1 MSDQKLTIEDA
12 LLSSLDADLEGLIEH
27 LESQEE
33 NNPELDRLYEEDYTS
48 RKEKE
53 NELLEEVISLEV
65 PSRKKLELTPNTLL
79 ESTDSKPQVITEDI
93 VEPPP
98 VERTNNVALM
108 ADKLSGYLSRI
119 NKDGQSQPVQTTA
132 EQRFFKIEQRLEMMS
147 RTILENT
154 IVSGI
159 GQGGD
164 GQTPGSGEVRILNM
178 DDVNARDITEGQ
190 TLIWSQNLGT
200 FVPASIPGISSG
212 VNSIIEGTGIS
223 INPPSG
229 FGDVMI
235 SLDASIDDLVD
246 VDLSGITDG
255 QTLVWDSGSGTF
267 EPADPPSAT
276 GGAVDS
282 ISVGDGLAMTP
293 VTGVGDVDLSLDASI
308 DDLNDVSIVGITP
321 GQILVWDDTQNRFE
335 PGDIPSNG
343 VTSITVGDGLDIDPG
358 TGIGDVT
365 LTVDLA
371 LTDLRDIEGT
381 AEDGDILVYDGT
393 YNQWVAGA
401 INTSQLTLT
410 NPQGNNPFGI
420 TRVDLSGVY
429 TTQEDANILFGELF
443 EEYDIRINE
452 LENATKPGTFLG
464 KIDCTNPT
472 LEPDHADLVSGD
484 YFIHDGIAADPYRDP
499 YDTDI
504 SGGPL
509 WGVGDTVEHDNQVI
523 WNGSTWIIVSTV
535 TTLTQLGDVNVDV
548 ALTGDFLQYD
558 ESDQKWHNTTVDIPK
573 VTVSNLEPN
582 VGNEKDGDIWYDDGE
597 EILYIYQFDNWVEVS
612 SKSGANVEVSSI
624 APAGAEEGD
633 LWVDD
638 DQYLLYVYH
647 DNQWI
652 GLTNDGLSGG
662 GSGGDIH
669 THDIYVKK
677 GTPGSLERMDGAL
690 HMIGGPEADGAN
702 LYITNNGFVRWG
714 YGDINTQ
721 GEYGGYVFMRNDTT
735 FELGTYTDV
744 DFKIKAKTEI
754 DGDLTVTSLANV
766 GVGVVGADADGK
778 LILLDENALPDVTL
792 NHYEYLYRAFNPP
805 RDEPVE
811 DSEMIYYQ
819 INYDHDTDHSVTVT
833 FEIDKENNGT
843 WEDANTLKSSLG
855 ILNISS
861 TQLVF
866 YGPQHASYPAGDVV
880 GTYPNLKIR
889 AVITSGSGANQVTET
904 FPELELFD
912 GNPRRVEITATTLGD
927 IDINDRV
934 DWESFNYGLA
944 QLSSGVVSTDASG
957 FTWNASLIPD
967 TNAQYDLGSAE
978 YKVRHLFLSDNSI
991 YTPSGKLSVGSIGSD
1006 GGDNVVSGKELKAIV
1021 AESTSWEDF
1030 QQRIANFDF

>member
-65 PSRKKLELTPNTLL
+65 PSRKKLQLTPNTLL

-119 NKDGQSQPVQTTA
+119 NKDAQSQPVQTTA

-282 ISVGDGLAMTP
+282 ISVGDGLAMSP

-464 KIDCTNPT
+464 KIDCTNPD

-597 EILYIYQFDNWVEVS
+597 EILYIYQFDQWIEASTKGGAGVEVS
-612 SKSGANVEVSSI
+612 STPPVG
-624 APAGAEEGD
+624 PEEGD

-638 DQYLLYVYH
+638 DQHFLYVYH
-647 DNQWI
+647 DGQWI
-652 GLTNDGLSGG
+652 GLTGEGGTGG
-662 GSGGDIH
+662 GGGTD
-669 THDIYVKK
+669 
-677 GTPGSLERMDGAL
+677 P
-690 HMIGGPEADGAN
+690 
-702 LYITNNGFVRWG
+702 
-714 YGDINTQ
+714 YGNPMPP
-721 GEYGGYVFMRNDTT
+721 VP
-735 FELGTYTDV
+735 DV
-744 DFKIKAKTEI
+744 DYLPVTGGEI

-866 YGPQHASYPAGDVV
+866 YGPQHGSYPAGDVV

>member
-48 RKEKE
+48 RKQKE

-65 PSRKKLELTPNTLL
+65 PGRKKLELTPNTLL

-98 VERTNNVALM
+98 VERTDNVALM

-119 NKDGQSQPVQTTA
+119 NKDVQSQPVQTTA

-308 DDLNDVSIVGITP
+308 DDLNDVSIAGITP

-381 AEDGDILVYDGT
+381 AEDGDLLIYDGT

-410 NPQGNNPFGI
+410 NPQGTNPFGI
-420 TRVDLSGVY
+420 TRVDLNGVY
-429 TTQEDANILFGELF
+429 TTQEHANILFGELF

-464 KIDCTNPT
+464 KIDCTNPA

-484 YFIHDGIAADPYRDP
+484 YFIHDAIAADPYRDP

-558 ESDQKWHNTTVDIPK
+558 QSDQKWHNTTVDIPK

-597 EILYIYQFDNWVEVS
+597 EILYIYQFDQWIEASTKGGAGVEVS
-612 SKSGANVEVSSI
+612 SAP
-624 APAGAEEGD
+624 PAGPEEGD

-638 DQYLLYVYH
+638 DQHFLYVYH
-647 DNQWI
+647 DGQWI
-652 GLTNDGLSGG
+652 GLTGEGGTGG
-662 GSGGDIH
+662 GGGTDPYGNPTPPEPTPDIEYLP
-669 THDIYVKK
+669 T
-677 GTPGSLERMDGAL
+677 
-690 HMIGGPEADGAN
+690 IGG
-702 LYITNNGFVRWG
+702 
-714 YGDINTQ
+714 
-721 GEYGGYVFMRNDTT
+721 
-735 FELGTYTDV
+735 
-744 DFKIKAKTEI
+744 EI
-754 DGDLTVTSLANV
+754 DGELTITSLANV
-766 GVGVVGADADGK
+766 GVGVVGADTNGK
-778 LILLDENALPDVTL
+778 LILLDENALPEVTL
-792 NHYEYLYRAFNPP
+792 NYYEYLYRSFDPP
-805 RDEPVE
+805 RDEPVTNC
-811 DSEMIYYQ
+811 DMIYYQ
-819 INYDHDTDHSVTVT
+819 INYDFDTDHSVTVT
-833 FEIDKENNGT
+833 FEIDKENDGT
-843 WEDANTLKSSLG
+843 WEDADTLKTSLG

-889 AVITSGSGANQVTET
+889 AVVTSGSGVNQVTET
-904 FPELELFD
+904 FPELQLFD
-912 GNPRRVEITATTLGD
+912 GNPRRVDITVRTLGD

>member
-1 MSDQKLTIEDA
+1 MRNHNPLTEEKMIETLDNNLQSLLNDVDHQDRIEKQKF
-12 LLSSLDADLEGLIEH
+12 
-27 LESQEE
+27 
-33 NNPELDRLYEEDYTS
+33 
-48 RKEKE
+48 
-53 NELLEEVISLEV
+53 LEEHQNKLRASALKEQQNVKGRSQLSPVNEDFLKGNEHEPVHQRPITPVDVMADSLSKYV
-65 PSRKKLELTPNTLL
+65 SRVNKNKVQEDVVKT
-79 ESTDSKPQVITEDI
+79 TEDH
-93 VEPPP
+93 
-98 VERTNNVALM
+98 
-108 ADKLSGYLSRI
+108 
-119 NKDGQSQPVQTTA
+119 
-132 EQRFFKIEQRLEMMS
+132 RFDKIEQRLEKMS
-147 RTILENT
+147 RTIVENT

-267 EPADPPSAT
+267 EPADPPSDT

-308 DDLNDVSIVGITP
+308 DDLNDVSIAGITP

-464 KIDCTNPT
+464 KIDCTNPS

-597 EILYIYQFDNWVEVS
+597 EILYIYQFDQWIEASTKGGAGVEVS
-612 SKSGANVEVSSI
+612 S
-624 APAGAEEGD
+624 APPVGPEEGD

-638 DQYLLYVYH
+638 DQHFLYVYH
-647 DNQWI
+647 DGQWI
-652 GLTNDGLSGG
+652 GLTGEGGTGG
-662 GSGGDIH
+662 GGGTDP
-669 THDIYVKK
+669 Y
-677 GTPGSLERMDGAL
+677 GTPVVDYLPTT
-690 HMIGGPEADGAN
+690 GG
-702 LYITNNGFVRWG
+702 
-714 YGDINTQ
+714 
-721 GEYGGYVFMRNDTT
+721 
-735 FELGTYTDV
+735 
-744 DFKIKAKTEI
+744 EI
-754 DGDLTVTSLANV
+754 DGELTITSLANV
-766 GVGVVGADADGK
+766 GVGVVGADTNGK

-792 NHYEYLYRAFNPP
+792 NYYEYLYRSFDPP
-805 RDEPVE
+805 RDEPVTNS
-811 DSEMIYYQ
+811 DMIYYQ

-843 WEDANTLKSSLG
+843 WEDANTLKNSLG

>member
-1 MSDQKLTIEDA
+1 MSNHNELNEEILLRVLDNNIEDLIKTFEYQDKIEKPKFLEEHQNKLRASA
-12 LLSSLDADLEGLIEH
+12 LKEQQNVKGHPQASLAK
-27 LESQEE
+27 
-33 NNPELDRLYEEDYTS
+33 EDFL
-48 RKEKE
+48 KG
-53 NELLEEVISLEV
+53 NELEPVQQRPI
-65 PSRKKLELTPNTLL
+65 TPV
-79 ESTDSKPQVITEDI
+79 DV
-93 VEPPP
+93 
-98 VERTNNVALM
+98 M
-108 ADKLSGYLSRI
+108 ADSLSKYVSRI
-119 NKDGQSQPVQTTA
+119 NKNKVQEDVVKTQ
-132 EQRFFKIEQRLEMMS
+132 EDYRFDKIEQRLEKMS

-154 IVSGI
+154 VVSGI

-164 GQTPGSGEVRILNM
+164 GQGPGSGEVRVLNM
-178 DDVNARDITEGQ
+178 DDVDARDIGEGQ
-190 TLIWSQNLGT
+190 TLVWKTNLGT

-212 VNSIIEGTGIS
+212 VNTIIPGLGIDVDPA
-223 INPPSG
+223 NG
-229 FGDVMI
+229 VGDVTI
-235 SLDASIDDLVD
+235 SLDASIDDLID
-246 VDLSGITDG
+246 VDLGGITDG
-255 QTLVWDSGSGTF
+255 QTLSWNSTTNQF
-267 EPADPPSAT
+267 EPTDAADIEDVVNSITA
-276 GGAVDS
+276 GVGIDVDPAS
-282 ISVGDGLAMTP
+282 GDGD
-293 VTGVGDVDLSLDASI
+293 VTISLDASI
-308 DDLNDVSIVGITP
+308 DDLDDVSIVGITP

-464 KIDCTNPT
+464 KIDCTNPS

-484 YFIHDGIAADPYRDP
+484 YFIHDRIAADPYRDP

-558 ESDQKWHNTTVDIPK
+558 QSDQKWHNTTVDIPK

-754 DGDLTVTSLANV
+754 EGEVTITSLANV

-866 YGPQHASYPAGDVV
+866 YGPQNASYPAGDVV